1 MGIKHGR
8 YFNFAG
14 EHFQGGAWMGDREP
28 WQDKATR
35 EDIPLSNLF
44 VTMLNKLGVQT
55 DSFADST
62 GMFEGI

>member
-1 MGIKHGR
+1 MGFQHGR
-8 YFNFAG
+8 YYNAAG
-14 EHFQGGAWMGDREP
+14 ENFQGGAWMGDREP

-44 VTMLNKLGVQT
+44 VSMLQKLGVQT

-62 GMFEGI
+62 GVIADL